1 MCIRDR
7 LNTLEE
13 KLDNHKEDVKR
24 QMAEQLAQIQSEM
37 RDCKTSCDDRIS
49 EVLKKQEDATREI
62 KDDTT
67 KKFEEVWELSL
78 IHI

>member
-1 MCIRDR
+1 
-7 LNTLEE
+7 
-13 KLDNHKEDVKR
+13 
-24 QMAEQLAQIQSEM
+24 M
-37 RDCKTSCDDRIS
+37 RDYKTSCDDKIS

-67 KKFEEVWELSL
+67 KKFEEVWEARESDLSL